1 MSREDRPKGG
11 FDGSRL
17 TAARE
22 RLGLTRTE
30 LARRLETEWEVV
42 LQWETGECR
51 PRPRSIPAIA
61 AAVGVAIA
69 DLYHAPTGAATLAQL
84 RVAAGLNQ
92 TDIARALGVSRATVS
107 QWERGT
113 RPVPAKYHSTYRRL
127 LGLTHGGDANLTVNT
142 GRSPWPPP
150 STEPTTPSTPSPGL
164 TEADTPGPDSIHTPK
179 GNAARVAHL
188 IVISDL
194 EYADGTFLSADRPKN
209 WHVYSPQGV
218 DVNKTGAPVLDELME
233 EAAIR
238 LAKMGY
244 RQMCLHAEQRII
256 IDDEPLRVVRV
267 QTSPPSDARLHT
279 SRLFL
284 SQFTPE
290 FYREGVGED
299 LEQKARIRKDFER
312 DFPQS
317 ATGEMLFVVAE
328 STDSYGWLQDQTLP
342 YMPYTIVAHLPEADR
357 HFFASVYYDHV
368 GVKTGAGLVSFD
380 ELGIQRDTTVGEF
393 AQRLDEHHRRSTS
406 LPAAGRQ

>member
-1 MSREDRPKGG
+1 MS
-11 FDGSRL
+11 
-17 TAARE
+17 TAAAQHSRD
-22 RLGLTRTE
+22 
-30 LARRLETEWEVV
+30 RRSR
-42 LQWETGECR
+42 GGGDR
-51 PRPRSIPAIA
+51 GS
-61 AAVGVAIA
+61 
-69 DLYHAPTGAATLAQL
+69 
-84 RVAAGLNQ
+84 
-92 TDIARALGVSRATVS
+92 VSRARRCGDAGAAPCSCGAESNRHRTSLRRQSRIRFTVGTGHSPGAGQTS
-107 QWERGT
+107 QHLPSTARLDPRWRCKSDREH
-113 RPVPAKYHSTYRRL
+113 RPVTVAAPVHRTDHAEYAD
-127 LGLTHGGDANLTVNT
+127 GGPD
-142 GRSPWPPP
+142 RS
-150 STEPTTPSTPSPGL
+150 GH
-164 TEADTPGPDSIHTPK
+164 PGPDSIHTPK

-218 DVNKTGAPVLDELME
+218 DVNKTGVPVLDELME

-244 RQMCLHAEQRII
+244 RRICLHAEQRII

-368 GVKTGAGLVSFD
+368 GVKTGTGLVSFD

-393 AQRLDEHHRRSTS
+393 AQRLEHHRRSTS